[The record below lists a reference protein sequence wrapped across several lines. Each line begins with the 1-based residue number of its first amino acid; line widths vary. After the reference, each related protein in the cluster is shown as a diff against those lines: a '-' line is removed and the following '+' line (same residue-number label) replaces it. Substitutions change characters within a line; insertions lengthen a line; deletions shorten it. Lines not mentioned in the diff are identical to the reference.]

1 MAGPIDAI
9 TAVHNAFRKDM
20 EGIDAAALAAAR
32 GTRGLEAALERF
44 RFFNEILVIHACGEE
59 IAIFPVLEEV
69 APLVA
74 EAYLKDHRGLDEAF
88 DTLDAAVSAGDALAT
103 ARAAAAFK
111 FHLDIHL
118 YKEDTHLYRIF
129 GERVPVSAQGKAVGI
144 IAAEIPSERQPDF
157 IMWMYP
163 LLGHDDRENMTR
175 IQQMVQPPEAFAG
188 VKQLIQRA
196 IGDDWAELTRRMPEL
211 TA

>member
-9 TAVHNAFRKDM
+9 RAVHNAFRKDM
-20 EGIDAAALAAAR
+20 EGIDAAALGTAR
-32 GTRGLEAALERF
+32 GEPDLEAALERF
-44 RFFNEILVIHACGEE
+44 RFFNEILVVHARGEE
-59 IAIFPVLEEV
+59 IAVFPALEEV

-74 EAYLKDHRGLDEAF
+74 EAYERDHRGLDAAF
-88 DTLDAAVSAGDALAT
+88 DALDAAVAAGDPLAT

-118 YKEDTHLYRIF
+118 FKEDTHLYRIF
-129 GERVPVSAQGKAVGI
+129 GERVSVPDQGKAVGI
-144 IAAEIPSERQPDF
+144 MAAEISPELQPEF
-157 IMWMYP
+157 ITWMYP
-163 LLGHDDRENMTR
+163 LLGDDDRENMTR
-175 IQQMVQPPEAFAG
+175 IQQMVLPPEAFGG

-211 TA
+211 SA